1 MKLYVLLLFAV
12 LIGTLSFTNPEE
24 HSKGKNKP
32 VSFSKDVFPVIKKHC
47 LPCHAS
53 DSENPSELFMDSY
66 SDLVKGGK
74 HGKPIVPKKGDE
86 SIIVQKL
93 KSPPPFGD
101 QMPLMTKQKLTDD
114 EVEIFKQWIDQGAK
128 KN

>member
-1 MKLYVLLLFAV
+1 MKLYVLLFLAV
-12 LIGTLSFTNPEE
+12 LIGSLSFVIAQEN
-24 HSKGKNKP
+24 SKRKNKP
-32 VSFSKDVFPVIKKHC
+32 VTFSKDVFPIIKKHC

-66 SDLVKGGK
+66 SDLMNGGK

-93 KSPPPFGD
+93 KPSPPFGD

-114 EVEIFKQWIDQGAK
+114 EVGIFKEWIDQGAK